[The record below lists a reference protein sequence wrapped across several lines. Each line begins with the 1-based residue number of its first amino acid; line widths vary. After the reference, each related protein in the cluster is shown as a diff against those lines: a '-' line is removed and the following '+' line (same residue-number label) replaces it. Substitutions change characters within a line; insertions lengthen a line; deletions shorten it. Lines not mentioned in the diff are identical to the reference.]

1 MTATVPHRPL
11 LNVASAAKQ
20 LSVSEKT
27 VRRLISAG
35 RLPAVK
41 VGAQM
46 RIDQAELDA
55 YVYGPGE
62 AA

>member
-41 VGAQM
+41 VGAQV